1 LEAYRI
7 RRGLLSV
14 GYGRR
19 QDVEWM
25 KRVAIIGAGPAGL
38 TAAWELTAHGWP
50 VTVLESDPKNVG
62 GIARTAH
69 YKGYAI
75 DVGGHRFFSKSD
87 EIEALWSAILPN
99 DFLRRTRK
107 SRIYFAGNFVNYP
120 LKPLEVCFKLG
131 ALEAAACALSYLK
144 ARAFPIHNP
153 ESYEAWIVNKFGQ
166 RLYEMFFKTYT
177 EKVWGLGSGD
187 ISPDWAAQRIRTF
200 SLGRALLNAL
210 PGATRDRRRIA
221 TTLVDSFRYP
231 RKGPGMMWEACA
243 AKVQARGA
251 TLLMGQ
257 KVTRIERLGEQGYRV
272 EHRGPD
278 GAVSNLEA
286 EHVVCSAPLSDA
298 VRALL
303 PAPAGPVQEAASGLR
318 YRALL
323 LVVLIA
329 RDPGIFDDTWIYV
342 QDAELRVGRVQN
354 YKAWSPEMVPDPENI
369 ALGCEYF
376 CTEGDENWHKSD
388 EALVARA
395 SAELDRMGLLPK
407 GNIVD
412 SCVIRQPKAYPVYD
426 HGYALRIE
434 RIMTTLSQDFP
445 GVHLVGRNG
454 MHRYNNQDHSMMT
467 ALLTARNILAGRE
480 LFNVRRVGQDAE
492 YLEELP
498 ASATGASRQSL
509 SSRGK

>member
-1 LEAYRI
+1 
-7 RRGLLSV
+7 
-14 GYGRR
+14 
-19 QDVEWM
+19 M

-50 VTVLESDPKNVG
+50 VTVLETDPQDVG
-62 GIARTAH
+62 GIARTVR

-99 DFLRRTRK
+99 DFLQRPRK
-107 SRIYFAGNFVNYP
+107 SRIYFAGNFVDYP
-120 LKPLEVCFKLG
+120 LRPLEVCLKLG
-131 ALEAAACALSYLK
+131 AVEAIACASSYVK
-144 ARAFPIHNP
+144 AQVSPVKSP
-153 ESYEAWIVNKFGQ
+153 QSYEAWIVNQFGQ
-166 RLYEMFFKTYT
+166 RLYETFFKTYT
-177 EKVWGLGSGD
+177 EKVWGLGCGD

-221 TTLVDSFRYP
+221 TTLVESFRYP

-243 AKVQARGA
+243 AKIRERGA
-251 TLLMGQ
+251 TLLMGRR
-257 KVTRIERLGEQGYRV
+257 VTRIERLGERGYRV
-272 EHRGPD
+272 EHCAKD
-278 GAVSNLEA
+278 GAVLNLEVD
-286 EHVVCSAPLSDA
+286 HVVCSAALSDA
-298 VRALL
+298 VKALL
-303 PAPAGPVQEAASGLR
+303 PTPPAAVLEAASELR

-329 RDPGIFDDTWIYV
+329 RDPGTFDDTWIYV
-342 QDAELRVGRVQN
+342 QDADLRMGRLQN
-354 YKAWSPEMVPDPENI
+354 YKAWSPEMVPDPEKI

-376 CTEGDENWHKSD
+376 CTEGDEDWRRSD
-388 EALVARA
+388 EELVARA

-407 GNIVD
+407 DNIVD

-434 RIMTTLSQDFP
+434 RVMAGLSKDFP

-480 LFNVRRVGQDAE
+480 LFNVRQVGQDAE
-492 YLEELP
+492 YLEEIP
-498 ASATGASRQSL
+498 TGADHAWARAGAPNVAGPTESPPSPT
-509 SSRGK
+509 GF